1 MVQFGSGYN
10 MPMDRDFDDHDHGDH
25 NHDHGFAADPDAT
38 STKDVG
44 IGMGDLGISMGL
56 GPIPNV
62 HAINAKLRP
71 GSKKVELV
79 FTGFGKGSG
88 QGQTPGQYGFKQR
101 QALVELGKANKVD
114 FTTHST
120 VGVMGLAGMDRSGNF
135 SRESQ
140 DASLQEVKRAI
151 EFAADVGKGG
161 PIVVHTGEFQRST
174 SPKLSGNF
182 ELYSGE
188 SEEQMFTVIDTR
200 TGGVIA
206 KERKNRNVVRPV
218 WLKADKDMLDKGIKK
233 GDYIDYFDKKVTDL
247 ANRVPVYNKKTGE
260 FETEKMIW
268 EDVEDEAKRLT
279 ADARRTWEDWK
290 ARGGDSD
297 DKEFKKSFWTRFGT
311 KEIEDAS
318 DIRVTPEEA
327 WVIQGFQTS
336 MANAVGWAKYQSK
349 DFEELRETISRL
361 KKELPGAKLSY
372 ENALKTGNP
381 DALNKLKKVLP
392 SRLESLGIKP
402 EVKFEHEL
410 IEDQILQMKRQLEQS
425 QQSASSQ
432 MAQAENS
439 AEQIRN
445 IQDGDTYAIKE
456 AAKAYAKA
464 GIFAMRQSD
473 RLEEKGHLKKPLAI
487 ALENLFPGSYGA
499 HPEELMELVSHS
511 RKTMVQELTKTK
523 EEGGGYGY
531 SQEKAAKIAKA
542 HITTTLDT
550 GHLNMWRKHWKTDP
564 EKTIKENDEDYDKWM
579 IKMVEK
585 MAKKDMI
592 GHVHIDDNYGY
603 HDDHLAPGEGN
614 TPIKKMLEVM
624 KKNGYKGEMIVEPG
638 ADYYTDQNGFNSVE
652 KTWRH
657 LGIQMGK
664 TGRNWAQIS
673 NYWAGQN
680 APPYF
685 MFGNMA
691 PNPEEWRLWSGVPLE

>member
-1 MVQFGSGYN
+1 MVQFGSGYS
-10 MPMDRDFDDHDHGDH
+10 MPMDRDFDEHGHSDH

-38 STKDVG
+38 ATKDIG

-79 FTGFGKGSG
+79 FTGFQKGSG

-151 EFAADVGKGG
+151 EFAADVAKGG

-174 SPKLSGNF
+174 DPKLSGNF
-182 ELYSGE
+182 ELYAGE
-188 SEEQMFTVIDTR
+188 QKEQMFTVIDTR

-206 KERKNRNVVRPV
+206 KERKNRDVVRPV
-218 WLKADKDMLDKGIKK
+218 WLKAEKDKPEKNIKK
-233 GDYIDYFDKKVTDL
+233 GDYVDYFDNKVTDL
-247 ANRVPVYNKKTGE
+247 AKRVPKYDLNTGE
-260 FETEKMIW
+260 FETEKMTW
-268 EDVEDEAKRLT
+268 NDVESEADRLT
-279 ADARRTWEDWK
+279 QDARRTWKDWK
-290 ARGGDSD
+290 ARGADPHD
-297 DKEFKKSFWTRFGT
+297 REFNKSFWTRFGKENIT
-311 KEIEDAS
+311 DAKEIK
-318 DIRVTPEEA
+318 VTPEEA

-336 MANAVGWAKYQSK
+336 MANSVGWAKYQSQN
-349 DFEELRETISRL
+349 FEETCNTIKQL
-361 KKELPGAKLSY
+361 KDQLVSSKQVY
-372 ENALKTGNP
+372 ENVKASGDQ
-381 DALNKLKKVLP
+381 DALNKLKTSIQSPLDQF
-392 SRLESLGIKP
+392 GAQP
-402 EVKFEHEL
+402 EQKFEHEI
-410 IEDQILQMKRQLEQS
+410 IEEKIKQMQRGLEQQ

-445 IQDGDTYAIKE
+445 IENGDTYAIKE

-473 RLEEKGHLKKPLAI
+473 RLKEKGQLNKPLAI

-499 HPEELMELVSHS
+499 HPEELMELVGHS
-511 RKTMVQELTKTK
+511 RQTMVQELTKTK
-523 EEGGGYGY
+523 QNGGYGY
-531 SQEKAAKIAKA
+531 SEEKAKKIAEE

-564 EKTIKENDEDYDKWM
+564 NKSIKENDDEYDKWM
-579 IKMVEK
+579 LTMVEK
-585 MAKKDMI
+585 MAKNKMI

-614 TPIKKMLEVM
+614 APIRKMLEII
-624 KKNGYKGEMIVEPG
+624 KKSGYKGEMIVEPG
-638 ADYYTDQNGFNSVE
+638 ADYYTDNNGFNSVQ

-657 LGIQMGK
+657 LGIPMGK
-664 TGRNWAQIS
+664 TGRNWTQVQ

-685 MFGNMA
+685 VFGA
-691 PNPEEWRLWSGVPLE
+691 YGPSEDWQLWSGVGLD